1 MKRFLIC
8 AESPYIRKML
18 QQHPYLARQISD
30 AGWGEI
36 LRQLSYKCAWQHKPF
51 VQIDALFPS
60 TQVCN
65 VCGYRNKALSKR
77 FREQWECP
85 CCGAI
90 HDVDLNAAKNILN
103 EGLRLLS

>member
-1 MKRFLIC
+1 MAAGK
-8 AESPYIRKML
+8 SP
-18 QQHPYLARQISD
+18 P
-30 AGWGEI
+30 GEM
-36 LRQLSYKCAWQHKPF
+36 
-51 VQIDALFPS
+51 VDD
-60 TQVCN
+60 
-65 VCGYRNKALSKR
+65 RNKALSKR